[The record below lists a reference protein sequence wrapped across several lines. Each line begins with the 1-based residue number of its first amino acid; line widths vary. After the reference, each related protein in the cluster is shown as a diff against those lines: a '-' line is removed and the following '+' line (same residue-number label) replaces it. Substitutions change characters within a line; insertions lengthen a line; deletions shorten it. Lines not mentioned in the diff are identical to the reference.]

1 MGKNT
6 TIQPGVLQAVTNDG
20 ATRNVYLGNL
30 SPLDISEEEIINDL
44 SIYGQLNVLKL
55 FQKRV
60 LHLFIFLVLPRLFVV
75 LIIYNQKNI
84 LKCIMVKIVVHLLL
98 NSTT

>member
-44 SIYGQLNVLKL
+44 SIYGPIECIKTIPE
-55 FQKRV
+55 RV
-60 LHLFIFLVLPRLFVV
+60 LHLFIFLVLLGYS
-75 LIIYNQKNI
+75 L
-84 LKCIMVKIVVHLLL
+84 C
-98 NSTT
+98 